1 MEQPHQV
8 PESDEIDLV
17 ALLQKVWHGRKI
29 ALITSGIFALLG
41 ILFALGSA
49 NVYTATTTFIP
60 KGESSGSLGGSLG
73 GLASLAG
80 ISLGGMSGSD
90 SEIPPTMYPM
100 VLNSI
105 PFLEKTLSLEVPLNG
120 QNIVMKEYLLTQ
132 MYFKESNSFDLLNLV
147 KKYTLGLPALLKS
160 TLFAKM
166 NALPSAAEN
175 STLKRITYEDEQL
188 FNYLKELVTINVDK
202 KEGFITLSVQ
212 DKDPQIAAIVAQNTQ
227 HLLQQEVIDFK
238 IKNAQELLT
247 FTETLYTEKKVAFE
261 ALQDELASFR
271 DQHQNISSGLFENKL
286 SRLESELAIASSVNE
301 ELAKQVEQA
310 RIQVSKDTPIFTII
324 DPVVIPNQRTSPKRT
339 LIVVIWTFLGLIMSL
354 AYILL
359 KGPMSHLAKEITGP
373 DAVKEMN
380 P

>member
-29 ALITSGIFALLG
+29 ALITIGVFALMG
-41 ILFALGSA
+41 IVFALGST

-60 KGESSGSLGGSLG
+60 KGQTSSGAGSLS

-80 ISLGGMSGSD
+80 INLGGMNGGD
-90 SEIPPTMYPM
+90 SEIPPSMYPM

-105 PFLEKTLSLEVPLNG
+105 PFQEKLLALSVTING
-120 QNIVMKEYLLTQ
+120 NKIQLKEHLLGQ
-132 MYFKESNSFDLLNLV
+132 MNYTDSNSLSFLTLL
-147 KKYTLGLPALLKS
+147 KKYTIGLPALIKG

-166 NALPSAAEN
+166 NALPSYSEMP
-175 STLKRITYEDEQL
+175 TIKRLSYEDEQL
-188 FNYLKELVTINVDK
+188 SNYLKELVTINVDT
-202 KEGFITLSVQ
+202 KEGFITLTYQ
-212 DKDPQIAAIVAQNTQ
+212 DKDPQIAAIVALNAQT
-227 HLLQQEVIDFK
+227 LLQEEVINFK

-247 FTETLYTEKKVAFE
+247 FTEGLNAEKKMSFE
-261 ALQDELASFR
+261 ALQDELATFR

-286 SRLESELAIASSVNE
+286 NRLESELAIARSVYE
-301 ELAKQVEQA
+301 ELSKQVEQA

-339 LIVVIWTFLGLIMSL
+339 LIVIIWAFLGLIMGL
-354 AYILL
+354 TYILL
-359 KGPMSHLAKEITGP
+359 KEPMSHLAKEITGP
-373 DAVKEMN
+373 DASKEMIH
-380 P
+380 

>member
-29 ALITSGIFALLG
+29 ALITIGVFALMG
-41 ILFALGSA
+41 IVFALGST

-60 KGESSGSLGGSLG
+60 KGQTSSGAGSLS

-80 ISLGGMSGSD
+80 INLGGMNGGD
-90 SEIPPTMYPM
+90 SEIPPSMYPM

-105 PFLEKTLSLEVPLNG
+105 PFQEKLLALSVTING
-120 QNIVMKEYLLTQ
+120 NKIQLKEHLLGQ
-132 MYFKESNSFDLLNLV
+132 MNYTDSNSLSFLTLL
-147 KKYTLGLPALLKS
+147 KKYTIGLPALIKG

-166 NALPSAAEN
+166 NALPSYSEMP
-175 STLKRITYEDEQL
+175 TIKRLSYEDEQL
-188 FNYLKELVTINVDK
+188 SNYLKNLVTINVDT
-202 KEGFITLSVQ
+202 KEGFITLTYQ
-212 DKDPQIAAIVAQNTQ
+212 DKDPQIAAIVALNAQT
-227 HLLQQEVIDFK
+227 LLQEEVINFK

-247 FTETLYTEKKVAFE
+247 FTEGLNAEKKMSFE
-261 ALQDELASFR
+261 ALQDELATFR

-286 SRLESELAIASSVNE
+286 NRLESELAIARSVYE
-301 ELAKQVEQA
+301 ELSKQVEQA

-339 LIVVIWTFLGLIMSL
+339 LIVIIWAFLGLIMGL
-354 AYILL
+354 TYILL
-359 KGPMSHLAKEITGP
+359 KEPMSHLAKEITGP
-373 DAVKEMN
+373 DASKEMIH
-380 P
+380 

>member
-1 MEQPHQV
+1 MEQPHQL

-17 ALLQKVWHGRKI
+17 ELLQKVWQGRKI
-29 ALITSGIFALLG
+29 AIKISVVFALLG
-41 ILFALGSA
+41 VIFALSST

-60 KGESSGSLGGSLG
+60 KGKSSESVGGSLG
-73 GLASLAG
+73 SLASLAG
-80 ISLGGMSGSD
+80 ISLGGMSGGD

-105 PFLEKTLSLEVPLNG
+105 PFLEKTLLLEVPLNG
-120 QNIVMKEYLLTQ
+120 QNIVIKEYLLTQ
-132 MYFKESNSFDLLNLV
+132 MYFKESNSFDFLNFL
-147 KKYTLGLPALLKS
+147 KKYTIGLPALLKGKI
-160 TLFAKM
+160 FAKM

-175 STLKRITYEDEQL
+175 ITIKRLTYEDEQL
-188 FNYLKELVTINVDK
+188 FNYLKGLVTISVDK

-212 DKDPQIAAIVAQNTQ
+212 DKDPQVAAIIAQNTQ

-286 SRLESELAIASSVNE
+286 SRLESELAIASAVNE

-339 LIVVIWTFLGLIMSL
+339 LIVFGFTFLGFFLGLGYALI
-354 AYILL
+354 
-359 KGPMSHLAKEITGP
+359 KEPFAAMRKQVLEGSKT
-373 DAVKEMN
+373 A
-380 P
+380 

>member
-29 ALITSGIFALLG
+29 ALITIGVFALMG
-41 ILFALGSA
+41 IVFALGST

-60 KGESSGSLGGSLG
+60 KGQTSSGAGSLS

-80 ISLGGMSGSD
+80 INLGGMNGGD
-90 SEIPPTMYPM
+90 SEIPPSMYPM

-105 PFLEKTLSLEVPLNG
+105 PFQEKLLALSVSING
-120 QNIVMKEYLLTQ
+120 NKIQLKEHLLGQ
-132 MYFKESNSFDLLNLV
+132 MNYTDSNSLSFLTLL
-147 KKYTLGLPALLKS
+147 KKYTIGLPALIKG

-166 NALPSAAEN
+166 NALPSYSEMPIV
-175 STLKRITYEDEQL
+175 KRLSYEDEQL
-188 FNYLKELVTINVDK
+188 SNYLKNLVTINVDT
-202 KEGFITLSVQ
+202 KEGFITLTCQ
-212 DKDPQIAAIVAQNTQ
+212 DKDPQIAAIVALNAQT
-227 HLLQQEVIDFK
+227 LLQEEVINFK

-247 FTETLYTEKKVAFE
+247 FTEGLNAEKKMSFE
-261 ALQDELASFR
+261 ALQDELATFR

-286 SRLESELAIASSVNE
+286 NRLESELAIARSVYE
-301 ELAKQVEQA
+301 ELSKQVEQA

-324 DPVVIPNQRTSPKRT
+324 DPVVIPNKRTSPKRT
-339 LIVVIWTFLGLIMSL
+339 LIVIIWAFLGLIMGL
-354 AYILL
+354 TYILL
-359 KGPMSHLAKEITGP
+359 KEPMSHLAKEITGP
-373 DAVKEMN
+373 DASKEMN

>member
-1 MEQPHQV
+1 MEQPYQV

-17 ALLQKVWHGRKI
+17 ELLQKVWQGRKI
-29 ALITSGIFALLG
+29 AIKISVVFALLG
-41 ILFALGSA
+41 VIFALSSA

-60 KGESSGSLGGSLG
+60 KGKSSGSVGGSLG
-73 GLASLAG
+73 SLASLAG
-80 ISLGGMSGSD
+80 ISLGGMSGGD

-105 PFLEKTLSLEVPLNG
+105 PFLEKTLLLEVPLNG
-120 QNIVMKEYLLTQ
+120 QNIVIKEYLLTQ
-132 MYFKESNSFDLLNLV
+132 MYFKESNSFDFLNFL
-147 KKYTLGLPALLKS
+147 KKYTIGLPALLKGKI
-160 TLFAKM
+160 FAKM

-175 STLKRITYEDEQL
+175 ITIKRLTYEDEQL
-188 FNYLKELVTINVDK
+188 FNYLKGLVTISVDK

-212 DKDPQIAAIVAQNTQ
+212 DKDPQVAAIVAQNTQ

-286 SRLESELAIASSVNE
+286 SRLESELAIASAVNE

-339 LIVVIWTFLGLIMSL
+339 LIVLGFTFLGFLLGLGYALI
-354 AYILL
+354 
-359 KGPMSHLAKEITGP
+359 KEPFAAMRKQVLEGSKT
-373 DAVKEMN
+373 A
-380 P
+380 

>member
-29 ALITSGIFALLG
+29 ALITIGVFALMG
-41 ILFALGSA
+41 IVFALGST

-60 KGESSGSLGGSLG
+60 KGQTSSGPGSLS

-80 ISLGGMSGSD
+80 INLGGMNGGD
-90 SEIPPTMYPM
+90 SEIPPSMYPM

-105 PFLEKTLSLEVPLNG
+105 PFQEKLLALSVSING
-120 QNIVMKEYLLTQ
+120 NKIQLKEHLLGQ
-132 MYFKESNSFDLLNLV
+132 MNYTDSNSLSFLTLL
-147 KKYTLGLPALLKS
+147 KKYTIGLPALIKG

-166 NALPSAAEN
+166 NALPSYSEMPIV
-175 STLKRITYEDEQL
+175 KRLSYEDEQL
-188 FNYLKELVTINVDK
+188 SNYLKNLVTINVDT
-202 KEGFITLSVQ
+202 KEGFITLTCQ
-212 DKDPQIAAIVAQNTQ
+212 DKDPQIAAIVALNAQT
-227 HLLQQEVIDFK
+227 LLQEEVINFK

-247 FTETLYTEKKVAFE
+247 FTEGLNAEKKMSFE
-261 ALQDELASFR
+261 ALQDELATFR

-286 SRLESELAIASSVNE
+286 NRLESELAIARSVYE
-301 ELAKQVEQA
+301 ELSKQVEQA

-324 DPVVIPNQRTSPKRT
+324 DPVVIPNKRTSPKRT
-339 LIVVIWTFLGLIMSL
+339 LIVVIWSFLGLITGL
-354 AYILL
+354 TYILL
-359 KGPMSHLAKEITGP
+359 KEPIKHLAKEITGP
-373 DAVKEMN
+373 DAAKEMN

>member
-1 MEQPHQV
+1 MEQPYQL

-17 ALLQKVWHGRKI
+17 ELIQKVWQGRKI
-29 ALITSGIFALLG
+29 AIKISVVFALLG
-41 ILFALGSA
+41 VIFALSST

-60 KGESSGSLGGSLG
+60 KGKSSGSVGGSLG
-73 GLASLAG
+73 SLASLAG
-80 ISLGGMSGSD
+80 ISLGGMSGGD

-105 PFLEKTLSLEVPLNG
+105 PFLEKTLSLKVPLNG

-132 MYFKESNSFDLLNLV
+132 MYFKESNSFDFLNFL
-147 KKYTLGLPALLKS
+147 KKYTIGLPALLKGKI
-160 TLFAKM
+160 FAKM

-175 STLKRITYEDEQL
+175 ITIKRLTYEDEQL
-188 FNYLKELVTINVDK
+188 FNYLKGLVTISVDK
-202 KEGFITLSVQ
+202 KEGFIKLSVQ
-212 DKDPQIAAIVAQNTQ
+212 DKDPQVAAIIAQNTQ

-286 SRLESELAIASSVNE
+286 SRLESELAIASAVNE

-339 LIVVIWTFLGLIMSL
+339 LIVFGFTFLGFFLGLGYALI
-354 AYILL
+354 
-359 KGPMSHLAKEITGP
+359 KEPFAAMRKQVLEGSKTT
-373 DAVKEMN
+373 
-380 P
+380 

>member
-1 MEQPHQV
+1 MEQPNQV

-29 ALITSGIFALLG
+29 ALITSGAFALMG
-41 ILFALGSA
+41 IVFALGSA

-60 KGESSGSLGGSLG
+60 KGKSSGSVGGSLS

-80 ISLGGMSGSD
+80 ISLGGMSGGD

-132 MYFKESNSFDLLNLV
+132 MYFKESNSFDFLNLV
-147 KKYTLGLPALLKS
+147 KKYTLGLPALLKG

-175 STLKRITYEDEQL
+175 LTIKRLTYEDEQL
-188 FNYLKELVTINVDK
+188 FNYLKELVTISVDK

-212 DKDPQIAAIVAQNTQ
+212 DKDPQVAAIVAQNTQ

-324 DPVVIPNQRTSPKRT
+324 DPVFIPNQRTSPKRT
-339 LIVVIWTFLGLIMSL
+339 LIVFIWTFLGLITGL
-354 AYILL
+354 TYILL
-359 KGPMSHLAKEITGP
+359 KEPMTHLVKEITGP
-373 DAVKEMN
+373 DATKEMN

>member
-1 MEQPHQV
+1 MEQPHQI

-29 ALITSGIFALLG
+29 ALITSGVFALMG
-41 ILFALGSA
+41 IVFALGSA

-60 KGESSGSLGGSLG
+60 KGKSSGSVGGSLS

-80 ISLGGMSGSD
+80 ISLGGMSGGD

-132 MYFKESNSFDLLNLV
+132 MYFKESNSFNFLNLV
-147 KKYTLGLPALLKS
+147 KKYTLGLPALLKG
-160 TLFAKM
+160 TLFAKK

-175 STLKRITYEDEQL
+175 STLKRLTHEDEQL
-188 FNYLKELVTINVDK
+188 FNYLKKLVTISVDK
-202 KEGFITLSVQ
+202 EEGFITLSVE

-227 HLLQQEVIDFK
+227 RLLQQEVIDFK

-247 FTETLYTEKKVAFE
+247 FTETLYKEKKVAFE

-286 SRLESELAIASSVNE
+286 NRLESELAIARSVYE
-301 ELAKQVEQA
+301 ELSKQVEQA

-339 LIVVIWTFLGLIMSL
+339 LIVIIWAFLGLIMGL
-354 AYILL
+354 TYILL
-359 KGPMSHLAKEITGP
+359 KEPMTHLAKEITGP
-373 DAVKEMN
+373 DAAKEMN

>member
-1 MEQPHQV
+1 MEQPYQV

-17 ALLQKVWHGRKI
+17 ELIQKVWQGRKI
-29 ALITSGIFALLG
+29 AIKISVVFALLG
-41 ILFALGSA
+41 VIFALSST
-49 NVYTATTTFIP
+49 NIYTATTTFIP
-60 KGESSGSLGGSLG
+60 KGKSSGSVGGSLG
-73 GLASLAG
+73 SLASLAG
-80 ISLGGMSGSD
+80 ISLGGMSGGD

-105 PFLEKTLSLEVPLNG
+105 PFLEKTLLLEVPLNG
-120 QNIVMKEYLLTQ
+120 QNIVIKEYLLTQ
-132 MYFKESNSFDLLNLV
+132 MYFKESNSFDFLNFL
-147 KKYTLGLPALLKS
+147 KKYTIGLPALLKGKI
-160 TLFAKM
+160 FAKM

-175 STLKRITYEDEQL
+175 ITIKRLTYEDEQL
-188 FNYLKELVTINVDK
+188 FNYLKGLVTISGDK

-212 DKDPQIAAIVAQNTQ
+212 DKDPQVAAIIAQNTQ

-286 SRLESELAIASSVNE
+286 SRLESELAIASAVNE

-339 LIVVIWTFLGLIMSL
+339 LIVFGFTFLGFFLGLGYALI
-354 AYILL
+354 
-359 KGPMSHLAKEITGP
+359 KEPFAAMRKQVLEGSKT
-373 DAVKEMN
+373 A
-380 P
+380 

>member
-60 KGESSGSLGGSLG
+60 KGKSSGSVGGSLG

-80 ISLGGMSGSD
+80 ISLGGMNGGD
-90 SEIPPTMYPM
+90 SEIPPAMYPM
-100 VLNSI
+100 LLKSI
-105 PFLEKTLSLEVPLNG
+105 PFLEKTLLLEVPLNG
-120 QNIVMKEYLLTQ
+120 QDIVIKEYLLTQ
-132 MYFKESNSFDLLNLV
+132 MYFKESNSFDFLNLV
-147 KKYTLGLPALLKS
+147 KKYTLGLPALLKGA
-160 TLFAKM
+160 LFAKM

-175 STLKRITYEDEQL
+175 STLKRLTYEDEQL
-188 FNYLKELVTINVDK
+188 FNYLKELVHISVDK

-212 DKDPQIAAIVAQNTQ
+212 DKDPQIAAIIAQNTQ

-261 ALQDELASFR
+261 ALQDELATFR

-286 SRLESELAIASSVNE
+286 NRLESELAIARSVYE
-301 ELAKQVEQA
+301 ELSKQVEQA

-339 LIVVIWTFLGLIMSL
+339 LIVVIWSFLGLIMGL
-354 AYILL
+354 TYILL
-359 KGPMSHLAKEITGP
+359 KEPITHLVKEITGP
-373 DAVKEMN
+373 DAAKEMN

>member
-1 MEQPHQV
+1 MEQPYQL

-17 ALLQKVWHGRKI
+17 ELLQKVWQGRKI
-29 ALITSGIFALLG
+29 AIKISVVFALLG
-41 ILFALGSA
+41 VIFALSST

-60 KGESSGSLGGSLG
+60 KGKSSGSVGGSLG
-73 GLASLAG
+73 SLASLAG
-80 ISLGGMSGSD
+80 ISLGGMSGGD

-105 PFLEKTLSLEVPLNG
+105 PFLEKTLLLEVPLNG
-120 QNIVMKEYLLTQ
+120 QNIVIKEYLLTQ
-132 MYFKESNSFDLLNLV
+132 MYFKESNSFDFLNFL
-147 KKYTLGLPALLKS
+147 KKYTIGLPALLKGKI
-160 TLFAKM
+160 FAKM

-175 STLKRITYEDEQL
+175 ITIKRLTYEDEQL
-188 FNYLKELVTINVDK
+188 FNYLKGLVTISVDK

-212 DKDPQIAAIVAQNTQ
+212 DKDPQVAAIIAQNTQ

-286 SRLESELAIASSVNE
+286 SRLESELAIASAVNE

-339 LIVVIWTFLGLIMSL
+339 LIVFGFTFLGFFLGLGYALI
-354 AYILL
+354 
-359 KGPMSHLAKEITGP
+359 KEPFAAMRKQVLEGSKT
-373 DAVKEMN
+373 A
-380 P
+380 

>member
-1 MEQPHQV
+1 MEQPYQV

-17 ALLQKVWHGRKI
+17 ELIQKVWQGRKI
-29 ALITSGIFALLG
+29 AIKISVVFALLG
-41 ILFALGSA
+41 VIFALSST
-49 NVYTATTTFIP
+49 NIYTATTTFIP
-60 KGESSGSLGGSLG
+60 KWKSSWSVGGSLG
-73 GLASLAG
+73 SLASLAG
-80 ISLGGMSGSD
+80 ISLGGMSGGD

-105 PFLEKTLSLEVPLNG
+105 PFLEKTLLLEVPLNG
-120 QNIVMKEYLLTQ
+120 QNIVIKEYLLTQ
-132 MYFKESNSFDLLNLV
+132 MYFKESNSFYFLNFL
-147 KKYTLGLPALLKS
+147 KKYTIGLPALLKGKI
-160 TLFAKM
+160 FAKM
-166 NALPSAAEN
+166 NALPSAVEN
-175 STLKRITYEDEQL
+175 ITIKRLTYEDEQL
-188 FNYLKELVTINVDK
+188 FDYLKGLVTISVDK

-212 DKDPQIAAIVAQNTQ
+212 DKDPQVAAIIAQNTQ
-227 HLLQQEVIDFK
+227 HLLQQEVIYFK

-286 SRLESELAIASSVNE
+286 SRLESELAIASAVNE

-339 LIVVIWTFLGLIMSL
+339 LIVFGFTFLGFFLGLGYALI
-354 AYILL
+354 
-359 KGPMSHLAKEITGP
+359 KEPFAAMRKQVLGGSKT
-373 DAVKEMN
+373 A
-380 P
+380 

>member
-29 ALITSGIFALLG
+29 ALITIGVFALMG
-41 ILFALGSA
+41 IVFALGST

-60 KGESSGSLGGSLG
+60 KGQTSSAAGSLS

-80 ISLGGMSGSD
+80 INLGGMNGGD
-90 SEIPPTMYPM
+90 SEIPPSMYPM

-105 PFLEKTLSLEVPLNG
+105 PFQEKLLALSVTING
-120 QNIVMKEYLLTQ
+120 NKIQLKEHLLGQ
-132 MYFKESNSFDLLNLV
+132 MNYTDSNSLSFLTLL
-147 KKYTLGLPALLKS
+147 KKYTIGLPALIKG

-166 NALPSAAEN
+166 NALPSYSEMP
-175 STLKRITYEDEQL
+175 TIKRLSYEDEQL
-188 FNYLKELVTINVDK
+188 SNYLKNLVTINVDK
-202 KEGFITLSVQ
+202 KEGFITLTYQ
-212 DKDPQIAAIVAQNTQ
+212 DKDPQIAAIVALNAQT
-227 HLLQQEVIDFK
+227 LLQEEVINFK

-247 FTETLYTEKKVAFE
+247 FTEGLNAEKKMSFE
-261 ALQDELASFR
+261 ALQDELATFR

-286 SRLESELAIASSVNE
+286 NRLESELAIARSVYE
-301 ELAKQVEQA
+301 ELSKQVEQA

-339 LIVVIWTFLGLIMSL
+339 LIVIIWAFLGLIMGL
-354 AYILL
+354 TYILL
-359 KGPMSHLAKEITGP
+359 KEPMSHLAKEITGP
-373 DAVKEMN
+373 DASKEMIH
-380 P
+380 

>member
-1 MEQPHQV
+1 MEQPYQL

-17 ALLQKVWHGRKI
+17 ELIQKVWQGRKI
-29 ALITSGIFALLG
+29 AIKISVVFALLG
-41 ILFALGSA
+41 VIFALSST
-49 NVYTATTTFIP
+49 NIYTATTTFIP
-60 KGESSGSLGGSLG
+60 KGKSSGSVGGSLG
-73 GLASLAG
+73 SLASLAG
-80 ISLGGMSGSD
+80 ISLGGMSGGD

-105 PFLEKTLSLEVPLNG
+105 PFLEKTLLLEVPLNG

-132 MYFKESNSFDLLNLV
+132 MYFKESNSFDFLNFL
-147 KKYTLGLPALLKS
+147 KKYTIGLPALLKGKI
-160 TLFAKM
+160 FAKM

-175 STLKRITYEDEQL
+175 ITIKRLTYEDEQL
-188 FNYLKELVTINVDK
+188 FNYLKGLVTISVDK

-212 DKDPQIAAIVAQNTQ
+212 DKDPQVAAIIAQNTQ

-286 SRLESELAIASSVNE
+286 SRLESELAIASAVNE

-339 LIVVIWTFLGLIMSL
+339 LIVLGFTFLGFFLGLGYALI
-354 AYILL
+354 
-359 KGPMSHLAKEITGP
+359 KEPFAAMRKQVLEGSKT
-373 DAVKEMN
+373 A
-380 P
+380 

>member
-1 MEQPHQV
+1 MEQPHQL

-17 ALLQKVWHGRKI
+17 ELLQKVWQGRKI
-29 ALITSGIFALLG
+29 AITMSIAFALLG
-41 ILFALGSA
+41 VFFALSSP
-49 NVYTATTTFIP
+49 NIYTATTTFIP
-60 KGESSGSLGGSLG
+60 KGKSSGSVGGSLG
-73 GLASLAG
+73 SLASLAG
-80 ISLGGMSGSD
+80 ISLGGMSGGD

-105 PFLEKTLSLEVPLNG
+105 PFLEKTLLLEVPLNG
-120 QNIVMKEYLLTQ
+120 QNIVIKEYLLTQ
-132 MYFKESNSFDLLNLV
+132 MYFKESNSFDFLNLL
-147 KKYTLGLPALLKS
+147 KKYTIGLPALLKGKV
-160 TLFAKM
+160 FAKM

-175 STLKRITYEDEQL
+175 STLKRLTYEDEQL
-188 FNYLKELVTINVDK
+188 FNYLKELVTISVDK

-212 DKDPQIAAIVAQNTQ
+212 DKDPQVAAIVAQNTQ

-286 SRLESELAIASSVNE
+286 SRLESELAIASAVNE

-339 LIVVIWTFLGLIMSL
+339 LIVLGFTFLGFFLGLGYALI
-354 AYILL
+354 
-359 KGPMSHLAKEITGP
+359 KEPFAAMRKQVLEGNKK
-373 DAVKEMN
+373 V
-380 P
+380 

>member
-1 MEQPHQV
+1 MEQPYQV

-17 ALLQKVWHGRKI
+17 ELIQKVWQGRKI
-29 ALITSGIFALLG
+29 AIKISVVFALLG
-41 ILFALGSA
+41 VIFALSST
-49 NVYTATTTFIP
+49 NIYTATTTFIP
-60 KGESSGSLGGSLG
+60 KGKSSGSVGGSLG
-73 GLASLAG
+73 SLASLAG
-80 ISLGGMSGSD
+80 ISLGSMSGGD

-105 PFLEKTLSLEVPLNG
+105 PFLEKTLLLEVPLNG

-132 MYFKESNSFDLLNLV
+132 MYFKESNSFDFLNFL
-147 KKYTLGLPALLKS
+147 KKYTIGLPALLKGKI
-160 TLFAKM
+160 FAKM

-175 STLKRITYEDEQL
+175 ITIKRLTYEDEQL
-188 FNYLKELVTINVDK
+188 FNYLKGLVTISVDK

-212 DKDPQIAAIVAQNTQ
+212 DKDPQVAAIIAQNTQ
-227 HLLQQEVIDFK
+227 HILQQEVIDFK

-286 SRLESELAIASSVNE
+286 SRLESELAIASAVNE

-339 LIVVIWTFLGLIMSL
+339 LIVLGFTFLGFFLGLVYALI
-354 AYILL
+354 
-359 KGPMSHLAKEITGP
+359 KEPFAAMRKQVLEGSKT
-373 DAVKEMN
+373 A
-380 P
+380 

>member
-1 MEQPHQV
+1 MEQPHQI

-29 ALITSGIFALLG
+29 ALKTSGLFALMG
-41 ILFALGSA
+41 IVFALGSA

-60 KGESSGSLGGSLG
+60 KGKSSGSVGGSLS

-80 ISLGGMSGSD
+80 ISLGGMSGGD

-132 MYFKESNSFDLLNLV
+132 MYFKESNSFNFLNLV
-147 KKYTLGLPALLKS
+147 KKYTLGLPALLKG
-160 TLFAKM
+160 TLFAKK

-175 STLKRITYEDEQL
+175 STLKRLTHEDEQL
-188 FNYLKELVTINVDK
+188 FNYLKKLVTISVDK
-202 KEGFITLSVQ
+202 EEGFITLSVE

-227 HLLQQEVIDFK
+227 RLLQQEVIDFK

-247 FTETLYTEKKVAFE
+247 FTETLYKEKKVAFE

-286 SRLESELAIASSVNE
+286 NRLESELAIARSVYE
-301 ELAKQVEQA
+301 ELSKQVEQA

-339 LIVVIWTFLGLIMSL
+339 LIVIIWAFLGLIMGL
-354 AYILL
+354 TYILL
-359 KGPMSHLAKEITGP
+359 KEPMTHLAKEITGP
-373 DAVKEMN
+373 DAAKEMN